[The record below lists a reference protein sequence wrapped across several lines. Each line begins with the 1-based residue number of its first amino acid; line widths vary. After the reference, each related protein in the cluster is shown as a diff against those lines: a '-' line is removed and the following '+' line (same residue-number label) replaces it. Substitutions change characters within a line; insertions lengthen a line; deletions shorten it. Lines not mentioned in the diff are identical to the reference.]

1 MMVKHTELA
10 QVPEEAPETKPKRS
24 INLSSY
30 LQRWIPYW
38 GHPGWLTAT
47 RWRNFVRNQS
57 IAVIC
62 RDTLISNMLNMEW
75 DVIPDD
81 ADEADSPKVKRNI
94 EYYIDLFKHL
104 EGDFDDYCS
113 LMAQDF
119 LDLPFG
125 AMAEVVRE
133 GDEPDGVVL
142 GMFHVDA
149 ATLFPTQVVEFP
161 VQQRVPELPGSVINF
176 PHYSVAR
183 IISTPRPEIR
193 RKGWGMAPPEKGY
206 LSIEMLYRGD
216 KYYANLLLD
225 TPEAGILDLMD
236 MSSEDADE
244 WLEGFREMFSGID
257 GFKVPVLHSHKLAA
271 QWIPLNRPPL
281 DMMYNEVTLKYAQI
295 LCAAYGMRL
304 SDIGMSELAGEKTLA
319 GVIRGE
325 RQTRRSGFATLR
337 TKFENHFNSVLPK
350 EIKFIWIDDDEE
362 TKAGEAKN
370 LVAFGQGLGAL
381 KQSGLISQLEARQEI
396 VNRGLLATD
405 IDPDELPEDPAEE
418 AVARQQEFGM
428 AQQREGNR
436 FSRSERKGTEK
447 FQAGQNKP
455 EPPFSRKTDD
465 DKVPASQ
472 GGRGFSLRSLFRK
485 DDVAEDLPPGGQW
498 TKTDLLAM
506 MEQIIEPHLL
516 AVPRNA
522 TAPRIR
528 RLIKATVRTM
538 VPQVARTFN
547 VLTDE
552 QVEDY
557 WLEEMTAMDWGE
569 PSELDSLIFR
579 QGIDDIHNELESHL
593 NKDDWWQTATASE
606 KTQILRI
613 YVEAFQVGLED
624 MALQIVRSLYEE
636 ALIDSPLLPFGIRFD
651 LVNTE
656 TIVQLEARAADLV
669 AWTNQNT
676 KFFIKRVITSGVR
689 QGMASP
695 KIAQGLREGQSA
707 EWVLGQDDF
716 MGNTMQLIRDG
727 LIEMT
732 RARSE
737 SIVNTE
743 INRAENQGKL
753 AQIQRSGLKHKRWV
767 HLGDRDETP
776 AGNEHPCPICLGNEK
791 LNWVANDYIYK
802 TVFKTGGVDG
812 KGGEYTPP
820 GHPNVCHCTIF
831 FDEEELVTLVK
842 EGEYTPYLG
851 Q

>member
-1 MMVKHTELA
+1 MAKQTELA
-10 QVPEEAPETKPKRS
+10 NVPAEAPDDSPKRS

-62 RDTLISNMLNMEW
+62 RDTLISNMLNMDW
-75 DVIPDD
+75 DIV
-81 ADEADSPKVKRNI
+81 AREASDTENPKVKRNI
-94 EYYIDLFKHL
+94 EYYKDLFNHL
-104 EGDFDDYCS
+104 ELDFDNYCS
-113 LMAQDF
+113 LMGQDL

-125 AMAEVVRE
+125 AMSEVVRE
-133 GDEPDGVVL
+133 DDDPEGVVL
-142 GMFHVDA
+142 GIYHVDA
-149 ATLFPTQVVEFP
+149 ATLFPTQVDEFP
-161 VQQRVPELPGSVINF
+161 VQQRVPEMPGAIVNF
-176 PHYSVAR
+176 PAHSVAR

-206 LSIEMLYRGD
+206 LSIEMLFRGD

-236 MSSEDADE
+236 MSATDAEE
-244 WLEGFREMFSGID
+244 WLEGFREMFAGID
-257 GFKVPVLHSHKLAA
+257 GFKVPVLHSHNKAA
-271 QWIPLNRPPL
+271 VWIPLNRPPL
-281 DMMYNEVTLKYAQI
+281 DMMYNEVTIKYAGI

-304 SDIGMSELAGEKTLA
+304 SDIGMSELGGEKTLA

-350 EIKFIWIDDDEE
+350 ELKFVWIDDDEE
-362 TKAGEAKN
+362 TKLSESKV
-370 LVAFGQGLGAL
+370 LLSFGQGL
-381 KQSGLISQLEARQEI
+381 QSLRSAGLISQEEARMEI
-396 VNRGLLATD
+396 VNRGLLVTE
-405 IDPDELPEDPAEE
+405 INPEELPEDPQE
-418 AVARQQEFGM
+418 AATASQQEFGM

-436 FSRSERKGTEK
+436 FARSERKDSQK
-447 FQAGQNKP
+447 FQSGQNKP
-455 EPPFSRKTDD
+455 DFPFGRQTDD
-465 DKVPASQ
+465 DKKPASQ
-472 GGRGFSLRSLFRK
+472 GGRGGFSIRSLFRR
-485 DDVAEDLPPGGQW
+485 DDVEEDLPPGGQW

-506 MEQIIEPHLL
+506 MNQIIEPHLL

-522 TAPRIR
+522 TEPRIR

-557 WLEEMTAMDWGE
+557 WLDEMTKMDWDE
-569 PSELDSLIFR
+569 PSELDSIVFR
-579 QGIDDIHNELESHL
+579 QGIDDIHNELEGHL
-593 NKDDWWQTATASE
+593 SKDDWWHTVTATE
-606 KTQILRI
+606 KAQILRI
-613 YVEAFQVGLED
+613 YVEAFQVGLQD
-624 MALQIVRSLYEE
+624 MALQIVRGLYEE
-636 ALIDSPLLPFGIRFD
+636 ALLDSPLLPYDISFN
-651 LVNTE
+651 LVNQG
-656 TIVQLEARAADLV
+656 TIGQLELRAADLV
-669 AWTNQNT
+669 AWTNENT

-689 QGMASP
+689 QGMSSP

-716 MGNTMQLIRDG
+716 MDNTMQLIRDG

-753 AQIQRSGLKHKRWV
+753 EQIQRSGLTSKRWV

-776 AGNEHPCPICLGNEK
+776 AGNVHPCPICLGNEE
-791 LNWVANDYIYK
+791 LGFVADDYVYK

-812 KGGEYTPP
+812 SGGEYTPP

-831 FDEEELVTLVK
+831 FDEDELVNLAK
-842 EGEYTPYLG
+842 EGKYTPYTG